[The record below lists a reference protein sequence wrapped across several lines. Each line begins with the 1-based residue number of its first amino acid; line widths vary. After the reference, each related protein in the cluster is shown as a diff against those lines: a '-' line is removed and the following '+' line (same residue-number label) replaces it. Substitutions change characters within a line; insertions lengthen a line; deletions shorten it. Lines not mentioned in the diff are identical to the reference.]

1 MPHIEMKCYP
11 GRTEEQK
18 KACAEKIAQAI
29 AETMGCGISHVSVS
43 IEEVPQND
51 WKEQVWD
58 VEISPKMDALYIK
71 PGYTCE

>member
-1 MPHIEMKCYP
+1 MPHIEMKCFP

-18 KACAEKIAQAI
+18 NASAEKIAQAI
-29 AETMGCGISHVSVS
+29 ADTMGCGVSHVSVS
-43 IEEVPQND
+43 IEEVPQKD

-58 VEISPKMDALYIK
+58 VEIAPKMDTLYFK